1 MKWVYDHCEEC
12 CSFLIIEKRC
22 LHGVDEFFF
31 SISVER
37 ERGIFFPAFFSFAM
51 SF

>member
-12 CSFLIIEKRC
+12 CSFLIMEKRC
-22 LHGVDEFFF
+22 FDGGEFFF

-37 ERGIFFPAFFSFAM
+37 ERGIFFPTFFSFAM